1 MNEAV
6 ARILER
12 YDCRSF
18 QDHLLAL
25 REILQEIALLGLWR
39 SKFFE
44 KAAFYGGFHSLC
56 APMSSRIFLP
66 GKCTRYSAGDGRI
79 GQKAATGTTL
89 FGMLL
94 ITLSF
99 TWPTWNSGCGR
110 AVTGKKT
117 GR

>member
-44 KAAFYGGFHSLC
+44 KA
-56 APMSSRIFLP
+56 
-66 GKCTRYSAGDGRI
+66 
-79 GQKAATGTTL
+79 
-89 FGMLL
+89 
-94 ITLSF
+94 SF
-99 TWPTWNSGCGR
+99 TADSIRCARLCPPGSFCRENARDTLPAMEESVKRPRLVRPCL
-110 AVTGKKT
+110 VCC
-117 GR
+117 